1 MRIHPLRWLCI
12 GALAVCGGA
21 AADDFDLG
29 WGITGNYKNRL
40 SEGLIFRVDKPD
52 SSLIYK
58 DNLNPGLCGNTTLQN
73 SCYSFNGDT
82 SANDRLVH
90 APGAYGA
97 ANKDDAEFN
106 YRQGGLV
113 SALSKLSSDISLTWG
128 EFVFKAGAIGF
139 FDPSQYRFTEQHPDT
154 TFQPSST
161 LRSSGVGATIS
172 KDWILKD
179 LLVSGKFNVLDHD
192 FTATVGYQHIRWGES
207 TLVALNSL
215 SEINAPDLRVLYQ
228 PGTFV
233 SEIFRPTPAV
243 LLSTQLIENVSIDLT
258 YLLGWD
264 GVALP
269 GGGSLFAPFD
279 SLYKGNALLTLGQF
293 HEDPGCKQRLP
304 NVGADLSDTC
314 ETIAFEQNMGHPR
327 QQGQYGAKLT
337 WYAADLNGGT
347 EFGFYYLNYHSR
359 LPIASAVAANR
370 TCIQD
375 TTMDLAQVIVDCKGT
390 KAVPTGLEPAPIDT
404 VKVFLDYPENI
415 HMLGMSFNTNA
426 GKFSL
431 SGELSY
437 RPNLP
442 VQIGQSDVVFAALQP
457 ALPKHDIYLG
467 LHTLQQIVQN
477 PGSLIALGLD
487 PVVAAQTATSPR
499 TLDLLANVVANPTT
513 NFYLP
518 SRDHAV
524 PDYLEHY
531 RGWNGVQPNQI
542 IHGYERLQVLQL
554 DLTGLRA
561 LGSSDNPVGADQVIF
576 IPEVGFTWVLDMPNR
591 RNIQFEGGDLN
602 DTHASP
608 GSDGTGGVPADGSS
622 RAERLNPTQ
631 QRKGFA
637 SPFAAGYRLIT
648 RLEYDNLIFGWNFKP
663 QIIWS
668 QDVTGI
674 AIAPSQNFIAG
685 TKNWQVST
693 DIEPSP
699 SWSVQLFYQ
708 GWTGGGTVN
717 ANRDKDFA
725 GFAVNYSF

>member
-1 MRIHPLRWLCI
+1 MRSGPLRWLCM
-12 GALAVCGGA
+12 GTLAVCGTA

-40 SEGLIFRVDKPD
+40 SEGLIWRVDKPD
-52 SSLIYK
+52 ASLIYK
-58 DNLNPGLCGNTTLQN
+58 DNLNPGLCGNTTLAN

-90 APGAYGA
+90 APGAYSG

-113 SALSKLSSDISLTWG
+113 SSLSKLSSEMSLSWN
-128 EFVFKAGAIGF
+128 EFVFKVGAIGF
-139 FDPSQYRFTEQHPDT
+139 FDPSQYRFTEHHPDT
-154 TFQPSST
+154 TFQSANT
-161 LRSSGVGATIS
+161 LRSTAVGGSIGR
-172 KDWILKD
+172 DWILKD
-179 LLVSGKFNVLDHD
+179 LLVSGKFSVAEHD

-243 LLSTQLIENVSIDLT
+243 LLSTPLVENVSLDLT
-258 YLLGWD
+258 YLLDWS

-279 SLYKGNALLTLGQF
+279 SLYKSTALLSLGQF
-293 HEDPGCKQRLP
+293 HEDPDCKQRLP

-314 ETIAFEQNMGHPR
+314 ETVAFDQNMGKPKR
-327 QQGQYGAKLT
+327 QGQFGGKLT
-337 WYAADLNGGT
+337 WFAADFNGGT
-347 EFGFYYLNYHSR
+347 EFSFYYLNYHSR
-359 LPIASAVAANR
+359 LPIASLVAANHS
-370 TCIQD
+370 CIQD
-375 TTMDLAQVIVDCKGT
+375 STMDALQAIVDCKGFKT
-390 KAVPTGLEPAPIDT
+390 VPNGLEPAPIDT
-404 VKVFLDYPENI
+404 AKLFLEYPQNI

-426 GKFSL
+426 GKWSM

-442 VQIGQSDVVFAALQP
+442 VQIQETDLVFAALQP
-457 ALPKHDIYLG
+457 ALPKHDIFLG
-467 LHTLQQIVQN
+467 LQTLQQLNVQ
-477 PGSLIALGLD
+477 SLVNLGLD
-487 PVVAAQTATSPR
+487 PVTAAQTLTSPR
-499 TLDLLANVVANPTT
+499 TLDLLTNVALNPTT

-518 SRDHAV
+518 SRDHAI
-524 PDYLEHY
+524 PDYVGPY
-531 RGWNGVQPNQI
+531 RGWGEIQPNQL
-542 IHGYERLQVLQL
+542 IHGYERLQVLQF

-561 LGSSDNPVGADQVIF
+561 LGASDNPLGADQVIF
-576 IPEVGFTWVLDMPNR
+576 IPEVGFTAVLNMPNR
-591 RNIQFEGGDLN
+591 KNLQFEGGDLN
-602 DTHASP
+602 DTHYSA
-608 GSDGTGGVPADGSS
+608 GSDGTGGLPTDGSS
-622 RAERLNPTQ
+622 RAMRLNPTQ
-631 QRKGFA
+631 QRSGFA

-663 QIIWS
+663 QIVWS
-668 QDVTGI
+668 HDVAGI
-674 AIAPSQNFIAG
+674 AISPSQNFIAG

-693 DIEPSP
+693 DIEFSNEFMM
-699 SWSVQLFYQ
+699 QIFYQ

-725 GFAVNYSF
+725 GFSVNYSF

>member
-1 MRIHPLRWLCI
+1 
-12 GALAVCGGA
+12 LAVSGNVF
-21 AADDFDLG
+21 ADDFDLG

-40 SEGLIFRVDKPD
+40 SEGLIWRVDKPD
-52 SSLIYK
+52 ANLIYK
-58 DNLNPGLCGNTTLQN
+58 DNLNPGLCGNTTLSN

-90 APGAYGA
+90 APGAYSG

-113 SALSKLSSDISLTWG
+113 DTMSKLSSEVSLSYG
-128 EFVFKAGAIGF
+128 EFVFKVGALGF
-139 FDPSQYRFTEQHPDT
+139 FDPGQYRFTEHHPDT
-154 TFQPSST
+154 SFQPADT
-161 LRSSGVGATIS
+161 LRTTAVGGSIGR
-172 KDWILKD
+172 DWILKD
-179 LLVSGKFNVLDHD
+179 LLISGKFNLLDHD
-192 FTATVGYQHIRWGES
+192 FTASVGYQHIRWGES

-228 PGTFV
+228 PGTFI

-243 LLSTQLIENVSIDLT
+243 LLSTPLVENVSLDLT
-258 YLLGWD
+258 YLLDWE

-269 GGGSLFAPFD
+269 GGGTLFAPFD
-279 SLYKGNALLTLGQF
+279 SLYKGTALLSLGQF

-314 ETIAFEQNMGHPR
+314 ETVAFEQNMGHPKH
-327 QQGQYGAKLT
+327 QGQFGGKLT

-347 EFGFYYLNYHSR
+347 EFGFYFLNYHSR
-359 LPIASAVAANR
+359 LPIASVVAADHS
-370 TCIQD
+370 CIQD
-375 TTMDLAQVIVDCKGT
+375 TTTDAIQAIVDCKGFKT
-390 KAVPTGLEPAPIDT
+390 VASGLEPAPIDT
-404 VKVFLDYPENI
+404 AKLFLDYPQNI
-415 HMLGMSFNTNA
+415 QMYGISFNTNA

-431 SGELSY
+431 SGEISY

-442 VQIGQSDVVFAALQP
+442 VQIQETDLVFAAVQP

-467 LHTLQQIVQN
+467 LQTLQQISVQ
-477 PGSLIALGLD
+477 SLVNLGLD
-487 PVVAAQTATSPR
+487 PVTAAQTLTSPK
-499 TLDLLANVVANPTT
+499 TLDLLTNVALNPTT

-518 SRDHAV
+518 SRSHAV
-524 PDYLEHY
+524 PDYVGPY
-531 RGWNGVQPNQI
+531 RGWSDIQANQI

-561 LGSSDNPVGADQVIF
+561 LGSSENPIGADQVIF
-576 IPEVGFTWVLDMPNR
+576 IPEVGFTAVLNMPSRNR
-591 RNIQFEGGDLN
+591 LQFEGGDLN
-602 DTHASP
+602 DTHYSP
-608 GSDGTGGVPADGSS
+608 GADGTGGSPTDGTS

-631 QRKGFA
+631 QRNGFA

-648 RLEYDNLIFGWNFKP
+648 RLEYDNVIFGWNFKP

-693 DIEPSP
+693 DIETGNEFTM
-699 SWSVQLFYQ
+699 QLFYQ

-725 GFAVNYSF
+725 GFSVTYSF